1 MLAKSF
7 DEKAPHPTGPRK
19 ILPPVKFSGQQ
30 PGEEIAELDTQPED
44 RPGNDSHD
52 IETDEKMD
60 ERGLPKG
67 EPSTEGK
74 FSG

>member
-52 IETDEKMD
+52 IEADKKM
-60 ERGLPKG
+60 ERELPKG